1 MARINKYISN
11 LIAHIL
17 NIRSLI
23 GVFGTA
29 EQLMKEFAENEA
41 KKKTLPWARPP
52 RSGSSGLRSTNLPNH
67 SLLLFIE
74 SAILLSTKGL
84 MVINQLIY
92 LTT

>member
-1 MARINKYISN
+1 MNISN

-17 NIRSLI
+17 NISS

-52 RSGSSGLRSTNLPNH
+52 RSGSSSLRSTI
-67 SLLLFIE
+67 FR
-74 SAILLSTKGL
+74 
-84 MVINQLIY
+84 VITRYY
-92 LTT
+92 L